1 MTFLAI
7 RNILKRA
14 AVLACLMLTG
24 CAPGPDFL
32 APLFVTPET
41 YRFAKEEKAAAS
53 DLKWW
58 ELFKDPVL
66 HELVKTA
73 LDNNKDVKIAASRIE
88 EARAALG
95 FTGADRYPRLDI
107 QGGAS
112 RGNFGGGTLSPNIT
126 ETYFISPVLN
136 WEIDF
141 WGKFR
146 RSTEAARAELMAS
159 EYALRKV
166 RISLIADVAST
177 YYQLLDYRQ
186 RLEIS
191 EFTLKSRTESLNII
205 QQRFNNGI
213 LPEIDVNQAQIQ
225 REIAAGAIPRFE
237 RLIAQTENALSTLL
251 GELPGGIRRG
261 VPLERMTITPGIPA
275 GLPSQ
280 LLTRRPDIMEALYRL
295 KAQNERI
302 GVAEAQRFPA
312 ISLTGVLG
320 LASTELSTMT
330 VDGDAW
336 SIGAGLFGPLY
347 DFGKNKRRVE
357 IEEARTRQAL
367 FAYERTVLTAFR
379 EVEDALVETDTYRR
393 EIASVGAKLKAARN
407 AGDLSRERYDRGVS
421 SYLEVLENE
430 RTLFDVKLEL
440 SDVTQ
445 RYFNAYVKLYKAL
458 GCGWISP
465 EEAAAAK
472 ASE

>member
-1 MTFLAI
+1 MTSVTI
-7 RNILKRA
+7 SNVLKRT

-24 CAPGPDFL
+24 CAVGPDFL
-32 APLFVTPET
+32 GPLFVTPET

-73 LDNNKDVKIAASRIE
+73 LDNNKDVKIAAGRIE

-95 FTGADRYPRLDI
+95 FTDADRYPRLDV

-159 EYALRKV
+159 EYALRKI

-177 YYQLLDYRQ
+177 YYQLLDYQQ

-191 EFTLKSRTESLNII
+191 KYTLESRTESLNII
-205 QQRFNNGI
+205 QQRFSNGI

-225 REIAAGAIPRFE
+225 MEIAAGAIPRFE
-237 RLIAQTENALSTLL
+237 RLIAQTENALNTLL
-251 GELPGGIRRG
+251 GQLPGGIRRG
-261 VPLERMTITPGIPA
+261 
-275 GLPSQ
+275 
-280 LLTRRPDIMEALYRL
+280 
-295 KAQNERI
+295 
-302 GVAEAQRFPA
+302 
-312 ISLTGVLG
+312 
-320 LASTELSTMT
+320 
-330 VDGDAW
+330 
-336 SIGAGLFGPLY
+336 
-347 DFGKNKRRVE
+347 
-357 IEEARTRQAL
+357 
-367 FAYERTVLTAFR
+367 
-379 EVEDALVETDTYRR
+379 
-393 EIASVGAKLKAARN
+393 
-407 AGDLSRERYDRGVS
+407 
-421 SYLEVLENE
+421 
-430 RTLFDVKLEL
+430 
-440 SDVTQ
+440 
-445 RYFNAYVKLYKAL
+445 
-458 GCGWISP
+458 
-465 EEAAAAK
+465 
-472 ASE
+472 